1 MHSEVS
7 ALSDPTYRKPR
18 NLFLVIF
25 VGTVVFIYDVFKTVT
40 TVLGV
45 AFLIRFF
52 LIQPF
57 YVSGQSM
64 EPTFHNNQYIIV
76 DQVSYRFREPH
87 RGDVIVFKY
96 PKNISFSFIKRIVG
110 LPGERITIKN
120 GLVNI
125 FNQDYP
131 TGFTI
136 EEDYIKSSPV
146 SDIID
151 TTLGEDEYF
160 VLGDNRPN
168 SSDSRQW
175 GILPRHLIVGRVW
188 VVLYPF
194 EDFESV
200 HTPDYST
207 DKKPTT
213 NLPSYNTYN
222 QATPYN

>member
-1 MHSEVS
+1 MPSEVS
-7 ALSDPTYRKPR
+7 ALSSSTYRKPR

-64 EPTFHNNQYIIV
+64 EPSFHNNQYIIV
-76 DQVSYRFREPH
+76 DQISYRFRDPH

-96 PKNISFSFIKRIVG
+96 PKNVAFSFIKRIVAV
-110 LPGERITIKN
+110 PGERITIQN
-120 GLVNI
+120 GSVNVY
-125 FNQDYP
+125 NKEYP

-136 EEDYIKSSPV
+136 EEDYIKSSPIT
-146 SDIID
+146 DIVD
-151 TTLGEDEYF
+151 TTLGADEYF
-160 VLGDNRPN
+160 VMGDNRSN

-175 GILPRHLIVGRVW
+175 GILPRHLVIGRVW

-200 HTPDYST
+200 HTPTYST
-207 DKKPTT
+207 DTKPT
-213 NLPSYNTYN
+213 NNFPYNSYN
-222 QATPYN
+222 QLTPYN